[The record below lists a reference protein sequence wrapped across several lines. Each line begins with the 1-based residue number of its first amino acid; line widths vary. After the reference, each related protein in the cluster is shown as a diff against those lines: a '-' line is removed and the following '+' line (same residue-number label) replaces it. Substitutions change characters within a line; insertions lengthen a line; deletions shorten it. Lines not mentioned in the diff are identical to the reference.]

1 MPMGQNYK
9 VKLYPEA
16 EQDLVDIVNDLK
28 TLSEEAAR
36 CYYKMLLEQIAC
48 LSSTPE
54 RCARPRDLVLAV
66 KGYRYLIVKK
76 YLVFFIVVGDTVQIH
91 RILYGR
97 SDYRSIL

>member
-1 MPMGQNYK
+1 MGQNYK
-9 VKLYPEA
+9 VKLYPTA

-28 TLSEEAAR
+28 SLSEESAR
-36 CYYKMLLEQIAC
+36 HYYKMLLEQITSLC
-48 LSSTPE
+48 SMPE
-54 RCARPRDLVLAV
+54 RCARPRDLVLAA

-76 YLVFFIVVGDTVQIH
+76 YLVFFTVVGDTVQIH